1 MVDTRES
8 TGVSAAPPASAA
20 TPSSAVPATTPELRT
35 PTAPAT
41 AEPAVKVEET
51 QASQDVDLEQ
61 LKKQHKNACERAKKL
76 ATKMGGADDK
86 KSADFDSDIL
96 LLTCFR
102 CLHRYYDPSPKTH
115 LGKREEWPVVALG
128 AVWLSGKITNLP
140 KRAKIM
146 TKLHDGVA
154 NERNPD
160 ALIQDSTEKDHDQLV
175 ARMLGVES
183 QMLYL
188 LGFNFACEQW
198 SPKPKLQKKVHRLVE
213 YLFSLP
219 AWQNAA
225 RTPQQKSR
233 DAGRKLILANALR
246 FYMQL
251 AETKDIGD
259 VNTHLLDAVMVMA
272 YKFYIKGAEFS
283 ENSDVFDIVVRS
295 QSDGDPASLVSEGSP
310 RDSEA
315 TPRSD
320 AKEAEEEQKAEAQ
333 KADGEAV
340 AKSEKVKLRL
350 TRETDVKDPKDAKR
364 DRPEEDAATNREVK
378 SRRTDRNKALI
389 KEKMEMVMQMFR
401 NKGEH

>member
-1 MVDTRES
+1 
-8 TGVSAAPPASAA
+8 
-20 TPSSAVPATTPELRT
+20 VPATTPELRT
-35 PTAPAT
+35 PTATAT
-41 AEPAVKVEET
+41 AEPAVKAVEVT

-61 LKKQHKNACERAKKL
+61 LKKQHKKACERAKKL

-219 AWQNAA
+219 AWQNAT
-225 RTPQQKSR
+225 RTPPQRSQDS
-233 DAGRKLILANALR
+233 GRKLIMANALR

-272 YKFYIKGAEFS
+272 YKFYIKGAEFA
-283 ENSDVFDIVVRS
+283 ENSDVFDLVVRS
-295 QSDGDPASLVSEGSP
+295 QADPADPASLASEGSP

-315 TPRSD
+315 DRSD
-320 AKEAEEEQKAEAQ
+320 AKETEEDQKEKEEAKEAQ
-333 KADGEAV
+333 KDGEAV
-340 AKSEKVKLRL
+340 KSEKVKLRL
-350 TRETDVKDPKDAKR
+350 TKGETQKDPKDAKR
-364 DRPEEDAATNREVK
+364 DRPEDAANGREAK
-378 SRRTDRNKALI
+378 CRRTDRNKALI
-389 KEKMEMVMQMFR
+389 KEKMELVMQMFR